1 MEGAPVVT
9 QTPMPQD
16 TPTSPRRAPT
26 ATASGTGA
34 SGQSPP
40 SPFPHI
46 PVVAGGRAG
55 KVLDEMPPDTSSL
68 VVAGLEPQRR
78 PWADVPQD
86 ILGIVAG
93 RLPCVEDRARMRSV
107 CAAWRA
113 AARLH
118 RPPPPPLPLLVH
130 ADFTFSSF
138 SPDGVRMGARR
149 VPLPEGVAADDVRC
163 VGSFEGWLAGVRP
176 NEGRYLGDGECFLMN
191 PFSRDV
197 LHLPPPSASSH
208 FVDAHSRSLPIIGGS
223 GVVECTINAP
233 QYVMSFCKV
242 ILSSSPDS
250 GSKCTVAAFSVHRNG
265 AKLALWRPGMA
276 SWCVCLGG
284 CISKFSDITF
294 YQGKLYV
301 LSELTTNLFVVEITD
316 DGADCGLMVSRV
328 ERCVAELPEVKDSY
342 KQRWN
347 LVEWHGKLLLIAR
360 YLGGGV
366 SWNDICKVG
375 VYVVDLSTKPLRFTE
390 INTLDG
396 DCIFISPCSSK
407 SFHASEYDGVESNVI
422 YFIDGHLCHAKNG
435 PPLDKFMYNLRDGT
449 LAPFAADLSEQNF
462 RAPDGKLMSPTWLFP
477 SE

>member
-233 QYVMSFCKV
+233 Q
-242 ILSSSPDS
+242 
-250 GSKCTVAAFSVHRNG
+250 NG